1 MNHEIIWIYIDKR
14 CGGGDKLIPSRFH
27 IQRWKG
33 EYRSWSK
40 NKNSWKKEKANK
52 LLNHLWHF
60 RPYVFALIMT
70 DFIIINVFMH
80 FSSVYY
86 FKSALQFIFKR
97 APVMSVKWN
106 NHIEKKCNVSIFTQ
120 AINTGNIYYLLLFHE
135 HWFRKVVIISYRS
148 QSWMMQPN
156 VAKIKLL
163 INFSY

>member
-106 NHIEKKCNVSIFTQ
+106 NHIEKNVMYPFSHRRSIQVIYIIYCYFM
-120 AINTGNIYYLLLFHE
+120 NTDSE
-135 HWFRKVVIISYRS
+135 
-148 QSWMMQPN
+148 
-156 VAKIKLL
+156 KL
-163 INFSY
+163 S

>member
-1 MNHEIIWIYIDKR
+1 
-14 CGGGDKLIPSRFH
+14 
-27 IQRWKG
+27 
-33 EYRSWSK
+33 
-40 NKNSWKKEKANK
+40 
-52 LLNHLWHF
+52 
-60 RPYVFALIMT
+60 MT

-135 HWFRKVVIISYRS
+135 H
-148 QSWMMQPN
+148 
-156 VAKIKLL
+156 
-163 INFSY
+163 